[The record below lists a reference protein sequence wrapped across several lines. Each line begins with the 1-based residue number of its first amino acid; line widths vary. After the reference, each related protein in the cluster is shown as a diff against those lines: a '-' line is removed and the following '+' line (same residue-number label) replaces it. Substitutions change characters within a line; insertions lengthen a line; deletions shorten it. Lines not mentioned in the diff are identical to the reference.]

1 MEPVVLYGTSWCAQ
15 TQLLRRHLERL
26 GVPYRYVDL
35 ELHPE
40 VHPALRFLAGGRL
53 SHPVVYAGGQVLVE
67 PTLPEL
73 ERALWRR
80 GYLWRPW

>member
-26 GVPYRYVDL
+26 
-35 ELHPE
+35 
-40 VHPALRFLAGGRL
+40 
-53 SHPVVYAGGQVLVE
+53 SHPVVYVGGEVLVE

>member
-15 TQLLRRHLERL
+15 TQLLRRHPERL
-26 GVPYRYVDL
+26 GVPYRYVDP

-53 SHPVVYAGGQVLVE
+53 SHPVVYVKGEVLVE

-73 ERALWRR
+73 EQALWRR